1 MNPNLNKFFEPIE
14 VAVPAILDA
23 VRSGNFEKAR
33 IITHSVS
40 IFLSFLETI
49 DTDLLD
55 SDTGRKLKLRTLSQ
69 LKEIEQ
75 SLHKFQ
81 SVSQR

>member
-1 MNPNLNKFFEPIE
+1 MNTDLAKYFEPIE

-23 VRSGNFEKAR
+23 VRRGNLEKAR
-33 IITHSVS
+33 LITHSVS

-49 DTDLLD
+49 DADLLD
-55 SDTGRKLKLRTLSQ
+55 SDTGTKLKLRTLSQ

-81 SVSQR
+81 SVPLR